1 MWYQKAKQPF
11 QVRRPKWSLSAIRYL
26 AIILLAKCGKSSPS
40 QMNSRPIYQEM
51 LNAVWLLEHSISYKT
66 QFSSGSLAFHH
77 YFATFCIFFLSL
89 LIGMVC
95 QACSYWAL
103 DQHSSQER
111 GGNWG
116 RNWEGCLCWVCLQCC
131 LSGTWSWLSP
141 QAPSLGETGVTEL
154 GQVCTLLLEPLGSEE
169 PPLPNTT
176 HVHRNTWL
184 TLSQGSYVCASLK
197 GRQSTSVLL

>member
-11 QVRRPKWSLSAIRYL
+11 QVIRPKWSLSAIRYL

-103 DQHSSQER
+103 DQHSSKER

-116 RNWEGCLCWVCLQCC
+116 RNWEGCSAVARGAGWAHRHHPWERQESLSWGRSAFWDLRNLLCPTPPMCTEIH
-131 LSGTWSWLSP
+131 GWLW
-141 QAPSLGETGVTEL
+141 ARAVM
-154 GQVCTLLLEPLGSEE
+154 
-169 PPLPNTT
+169 
-176 HVHRNTWL
+176 
-184 TLSQGSYVCASLK
+184 
-197 GRQSTSVLL
+197 SVLH